1 MEDAAEVDLEKED
14 PESWEKE
21 GASCVTRKDTL
32 RETVQ
37 NSEEEVEVEDLHS
50 GDLMTGEEEE
60 EEDTHQDPEV
70 APDLTREDLCTTGG
84 EVAEGILAHAPR
96 PTEVLHADHHPEDL
110 HVDHPQEAHHLEVI
124 AHNVATEEEAVAQE
138 VTELPL

>member
-1 MEDAAEVDLEKED
+1 MEGAAEVDLEKAD
-14 PESWEKE
+14 PENWEKE
-21 GASCVTRKDTL
+21 GASCATRKDTL

-37 NSEEEVEVEDLHS
+37 NSEEEAEVEDLHS
-50 GDLMTGEEEE
+50 GDLMTGEE

-84 EVAEGILAHAPR
+84 EVVEEIHAHAPH
-96 PTEVLHADHHPEDL
+96 PTEALHADHHPEDL
-110 HVDHPQEAHHLEVI
+110 HVDHPQEAHHQEVI
-124 AHNVATEEEAVAQE
+124 AHLSVTEEAVAQE

>member
-1 MEDAAEVDLEKED
+1 MEGAAEVDLEKAD

-21 GASCVTRKDTL
+21 GASCATRKDTL

-37 NSEEEVEVEDLHS
+37 SSEEEVEVEDLHT
-50 GDLMTGEEEE
+50 GDSMTGEEEE
-60 EEDTHQDPEV
+60 DTHPDPEV

-84 EVAEGILAHAPR
+84 EAVEEILAHAPH
-96 PTEVLHADHHPEDL
+96 PTEALHADHHPEDL
-110 HVDHPQEAHHLEVI
+110 HVDHPQEAHHQEVI
-124 AHNVATEEEAVAQE
+124 AHLSVTEEAVAQE

>member
-1 MEDAAEVDLEKED
+1 MEDAAEVDLEKAD
-14 PESWEKE
+14 PKSSEKE
-21 GASCVTRKDTL
+21 GASCAARKDTL

-37 NSEEEVEVEDLHS
+37 SSEEEVEVEDLHS
-50 GDLMTGEEEE
+50 GDSMTGEE

-84 EVAEGILAHAPR
+84 EAAEGILAHAPH
-96 PTEVLHADHHPEDL
+96 PTEVLHVDHHPEDL
-110 HVDHPQEAHHLEVI
+110 HVDHPQEAHHQEVI
-124 AHNVATEEEAVAQE
+124 AHLSVTEEQVAQE